1 VKKRL
6 FFMTMS
12 LLLYVSVLFA
22 EPSVSA
28 SVDQPLI
35 TMQNRITF
43 SLEFEDFSS
52 FPGFSY
58 DFKPD
63 FMIISGPNRST
74 QFSMVNGRSSSKKI
88 LSYTLAPL
96 REGELTIPAFS
107 FSYRGKTYQTKAIKV
122 TVQQQIRNPNTRQK
136 RPEPAFIEVIPAKTH
151 IVSGEAVPVIF
162 KLFYQVQVVNFSFD
176 PISSIEG
183 ALLENIQ
190 QSRNPSVTQETID
203 GQTYST
209 AILRRII
216 ITPTRSGD
224 LTIPP
229 QKVRLEVKSQ
239 RSSSFFDDPFFGGAF
254 TTSMDLI
261 SPAYTINVKSL
272 PPSPSEAFTGA
283 VGDYSLMI
291 KLDTNLVQANQ
302 AVSYS
307 VTVSGDGNLKTFT
320 FPKMAFPKS
329 MQVFEPR
336 VKENIHIQDN
346 GISGSKTWE
355 YVLIPD
361 EPGLYEMPPAR
372 FSYYSPKQKRYIHLE
387 KSLPPI
393 QVTPNERLIAENQGA
408 LTPQQVQFLRE
419 DIRHIY
425 RQEGKTIQPNRPL
438 LQNGALKIA
447 FAGIAGFLLLFAI
460 TNLLWYRRVN
470 DPVYQRR
477 FMAFPKAR
485 QALKSLEEKDLVALS
500 AVLNQYLADIF
511 NLFVGEVRLT
521 ALQQKFPKGKRAQEL
536 LDELTSLLEHLEA
549 LKYAPQQDIPT
560 NLKERISLMIQKL
573 EEIRQ

>member
-6 FFMTMS
+6 YFMTMS

-361 EPGLYEMPPAR
+361 EPGQYEMPPAR